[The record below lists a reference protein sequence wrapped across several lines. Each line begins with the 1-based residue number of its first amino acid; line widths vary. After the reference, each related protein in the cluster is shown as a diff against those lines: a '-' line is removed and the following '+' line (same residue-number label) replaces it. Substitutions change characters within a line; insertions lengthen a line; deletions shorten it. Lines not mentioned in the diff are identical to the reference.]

1 MHHPAQACRLGTPF
15 PVAAPPAPLASASP
29 PRGRS
34 PSPRAT
40 SGPPPRRTTAPR
52 SRRPSRRW
60 WRSRRRPGRE
70 SNRPRVRGASRAT
83 PTPAPPAQAALDE
96 RWIAAPTFLDE
107 AFPEGSADGS
117 KLAGAVAE
125 LRLDLGP
132 AHVAALAAAGL
143 GDRAA
148 FAAALRAAAAAHDAA
163 RADELKAAATTA
175 ISAATT
181 QFSVATSAAADDGEA
196 TVHPHAYNG
205 YLAVVA
211 HNHTKP
217 AMKKFVEENV
227 DVVSLFPI
235 VTTRSTGAVLENA
248 FGLAVQHKTCSG
260 PLGGDQEIGGMIS
273 LGQVD
278 GVLFFRDPLS
288 AHPHDDDI
296 KALMRVCDVHCIPT
310 ANNPASGR
318 AVVDYLAG
326 VAARRADDIASG
338 AATVDGINRRRAA
351 APDSD
356 VVARYKANQQK
367 VIAAASA

>member
-1 MHHPAQACRLGTPF
+1 M
-15 PVAAPPAPLASASP
+15 
-29 PRGRS
+29 
-34 PSPRAT
+34 
-40 SGPPPRRTTAPR
+40 
-52 SRRPSRRW
+52 
-60 WRSRRRPGRE
+60 
-70 SNRPRVRGASRAT
+70 
-83 PTPAPPAQAALDE
+83 
-96 RWIAAPTFLDE
+96 
-107 AFPEGSADGS
+107 
-117 KLAGAVAE
+117 
-125 LRLDLGP
+125 
-132 AHVAALAAAGL
+132 
-143 GDRAA
+143 
-148 FAAALRAAAAAHDAA
+148 RAAAAAHDAA
-163 RADELKAAATTA
+163 RAGELKAAATTA

-181 QFSVATSAAADDGEA
+181 QFSVATSAPADDGEA

-338 AATVDGINRRRAA
+338 AATVGDINRRRAA

-356 VVARYKANQQK
+356 VVARYKAGQAK
-367 VIAAASA
+367 VIADASK

>member
-1 MHHPAQACRLGTPF
+1 M
-15 PVAAPPAPLASASP
+15 
-29 PRGRS
+29 
-34 PSPRAT
+34 
-40 SGPPPRRTTAPR
+40 
-52 SRRPSRRW
+52 
-60 WRSRRRPGRE
+60 
-70 SNRPRVRGASRAT
+70 
-83 PTPAPPAQAALDE
+83 
-96 RWIAAPTFLDE
+96 
-107 AFPEGSADGS
+107 
-117 KLAGAVAE
+117 
-125 LRLDLGP
+125 
-132 AHVAALAAAGL
+132 AALAAAGL

-175 ISAATT
+175 ISAAIT
-181 QFSVATSAAADDGEA
+181 QFSVATTTSTAPADDGEE